1 MAIEEKNTPIF
12 LEDEMKKS
20 YLNYAMSVI
29 VGRALPNA
37 KDGLKPVQRRIL
49 YAMRDL
55 GLLPNRPHRK
65 SARLVGE
72 CLGKYHP
79 HGDMAVYDALVRM
92 AQDFSLRH
100 PLIDGQG
107 NFGSIDGDSP
117 AAMRYTEVRLT
128 PISEELLTDLDKDT
142 VDFIP
147 NFDNSL
153 EEPVVLPARFPNL
166 LVNGASGIAVGMAT
180 NIPPHNLGELTDACL
195 AMIDNPQITVQ
206 ELLQFVKGPD
216 FPTGGIILKS
226 EGLKEAYQEGKGQI
240 ILRGKA
246 FIERENEREKIII
259 EEIPYQI
266 NKTNLIER
274 IAELAQEEKIK
285 GIRSIRDESDRRGIR
300 IVIEVSKA
308 KLITSYQVLP

>member
-1 MAIEEKNTPIF
+1 MAIEEKNTLIF

-55 GLLPNRPHRK
+55 GLLPNRAHRK

-128 PISEELLTDLDKDT
+128 PISEELLMDLDKDT

-259 EEIPYQI
+259 EEKRSEYYGPY
-266 NKTNLIER
+266 
-274 IAELAQEEKIK
+274 
-285 GIRSIRDESDRRGIR
+285 
-300 IVIEVSKA
+300 
-308 KLITSYQVLP
+308 